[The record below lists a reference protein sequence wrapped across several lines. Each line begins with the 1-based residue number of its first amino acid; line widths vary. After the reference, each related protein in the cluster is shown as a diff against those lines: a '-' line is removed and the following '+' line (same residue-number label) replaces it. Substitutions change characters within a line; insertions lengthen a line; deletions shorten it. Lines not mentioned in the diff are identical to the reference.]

1 MDYDYDNI
9 DFDELRRDLM
19 DYFGTATP
27 MFPMAFMDVIDVENA
42 SEDKLIQIAL
52 DNGFDLDNYITK
64 YR

>member
-1 MDYDYDNI
+1 MDYDNI
-9 DFDELRRDLM
+9 DFEELRRDLM

-42 SEDKLIQIAL
+42 SESKLIQIAL
-52 DNGFDLDNYITK
+52 DNGFDLDNYISK

>member
-1 MDYDYDNI
+1 MDYDNI
-9 DFDELRRDLM
+9 DFEELRRDLM

-27 MFPMAFMDVIDVENA
+27 MFPVAMMDLIDVEHA

-52 DNGFDLDNYITK
+52 DNNFDLDNYITK

>member
-1 MDYDYDNI
+1 MDYNNI
-9 DFDELRRDLM
+9 DFEELRRDLM

-27 MFPMAFMDVIDVENA
+27 MIPMAFMDVIDVENA